1 MSSKIFMTMLGLS
14 ITFILA
20 EATPL
25 FLVTCFTI
33 ISYDLKAMD
42 RVIWILVTPYIS
54 TGAIAPFVGNLS
66 DLLGRR
72 GIILVSLVGSVASAA
87 IQGAAPNFACYIA
100 GSALNGAAMGVQ
112 LLTVVAAASELV
124 PVSKRGMTIG
134 FIVLGFMPFAPA
146 SLYGQLMA
154 EKSWRYVYLFLG
166 AWSILA
172 FIVLFIWY
180 RPARP
185 NSGGLTRTELLKR
198 IDYVGCILSV
208 LGVVLFLVGIN
219 WGGSVCSVPELF
231 DCALLTTLRTT
242 TGIRHKSFACLSLG
256 FSPSYSL

>member
-1 MSSKIFMTMLGLS
+1 MTMLGLS

-33 ISYDLKAMD
+33 ISYDLEAMD
-42 RVIWILVTPYIS
+42 KVIWVLVTPYIS

-72 GIILVSLVGSVASAA
+72 GIILISLVASVVSSAL
-87 IQGAAPNFACYIA
+87 QGAAPNFACYIA

-154 EKSWRYVYLFLG
+154 ETSWRYVYLFLG

-185 NSGGLTRTELLKR
+185 QAADGLSRRELLKR
-198 IDYVGCILSV
+198 IDYVGCLLSV

-219 WGGSVCSVPELF
+219 WGGSVCLF
-231 DCALLTTLRTT
+231 LTYFTCALLTTCL
-242 TGIRHKSFACLSLG
+242 GIRMELATGHLHACVWNCHPHSLCD
-256 FSPSYSL
+256 L